1 MKSLIDHLVNK
12 INLYDIA
19 VTFTIC
25 DFEKNWEFSD
35 VVLKQIADEDKQEK
49 NYMLRLVSNAI

>member
-12 INLYDIA
+12 LNLDDIA

-35 VVLKQIADEDKQEK
+35 VVLKQIAKEDKNNE
-49 NYMLRLVSNAI
+49 V